1 VIKVSVIVPVY
12 NPGANIDRC
21 ISSLLGQSLEPHEY
35 ELVFVDDGS
44 TDETPARLDEL
55 ARAHA
60 HVHVEHTPNS
70 GWPGRPR
77 NIGLE
82 LARGEFV
89 YFVDNDDWL
98 GRQALARLHGAAE
111 RYESDI
117 VIGKVVGHGRLVP
130 RTLFVRNRRETPL
143 GWQPLLGLLT
153 PHKLFRKSMLDEHGI
168 RFPEGRRRL
177 EDHLFV
183 VHAYFHAR
191 RISVVANYPCYHWM
205 RSPADANASWRQF
218 DPAAYFDNVR
228 EVLDLV
234 DAHTEPGE
242 VRDGMYAQWYRGKI
256 LGRVGG
262 ASFLRREPEY
272 RHDLYEE
279 VRRLALERYPPELD
293 CQLQFNLRVRAALLR
308 TGRYEALE
316 ALAQFESQ
324 LRADVEVRSATLE
337 DARMSIELQA
347 GLGGEQEPLVF
358 VRRGARYYWLPPQAL
373 RKELPDEILDVTDEL
388 SKGRVQVLI
397 HSVGDEVEYV
407 MPSSFEPVLVSAPV
421 ATATLRAKR
430 PVVIARAE
438 VDRAAAAAGVRL
450 TPGEWDVQVL
460 VEVGGFRAAA
470 QNVRPPAEGL
480 LRLRRG
486 RTFTLVAPPERG
498 LLPRPLLRR
507 RLAKR
512 FPRAARMLVGPKKRR

>member
-1 VIKVSVIVPVY
+1 MIVPVY

-21 ISSLLGQSLEPHEY
+21 ISSLVRQSLDPNEY
-35 ELVFVDDGS
+35 EVVFVDDGS

-60 HVHVEHTPNS
+60 NVRVEHTPNS

-77 NIGLE
+77 NIGLD

-98 GRQALARLHGAAE
+98 GRQTLARLHDAAE

-183 VHAYFHAR
+183 VHSYFHAR

-234 DAHTEPGE
+234 DAHTEAGT
-242 VRDGMYAQWYRGKI
+242 VRDGMYAQWYRGKM
-256 LGRVGG
+256 LSRVGG
-262 ASFLRREPEY
+262 AGFLRREPDY
-272 RHDLYEE
+272 RRALYDE
-279 VRRLALERYPPELD
+279 VRRLVLERYPPELD
-293 CQLQFNLRVRAALLR
+293 DALQLNLRLRAFLLR
-308 TGRYEALE
+308 AGRYEALE
-316 ALAQFESQ
+316 TLARFESQ
-324 LRADVEVRSATLE
+324 LTADVDVRR
-337 DARMSIELQA
+337 ARLADGRIEFELQA
-347 GLGGEQEPLVF
+347 GLGGEHQPF
-358 VRRGARYYWLPPQAL
+358 VLIRKGARYHWLPPEPL
-373 RKELPDEILDVTDEL
+373 RRELPDELLDVTAEL
-388 SKGRVQVLI
+388 PKARAQVLI
-397 HSVGDEVEYV
+397 HSVADEIEYV
-407 MPSSFEPVLVSAPV
+407 MPSASELVLVGAAGAPRGKRPVLV
-421 ATATLRAKR
+421 
-430 PVVIARAE
+430 ARAE
-438 VDRAAAAAGVRL
+438 VGRATAAAGVRL
-450 TPGEWDVQVL
+450 TPGEWDVRVV
-460 VEVGGFRAAA
+460 VEVGGFRATA
-470 QNVRPPAEGL
+470 QTVKPPPEGL

-486 RTFTLVAPPERG
+486 PTFTLVAPPERG
-498 LLPRPLLRR
+498 LLPRPRLRR
-507 RLAKR
+507 R
-512 FPRAARMLVGPKKRR
+512 MTRRLPLLGRVFRRRR

>member
-1 VIKVSVIVPVY
+1 MIVPVY

-21 ISSLLGQSLEPHEY
+21 ISSLVRQSLDPNEY
-35 ELVFVDDGS
+35 EVVFVDDGS

-60 HVHVEHTPNS
+60 NVRVEHTPNS

-77 NIGLE
+77 NIGLD

-98 GRQALARLHGAAE
+98 GRQTLARLHDAAE

-183 VHAYFHAR
+183 VHSYFHAR

-234 DAHTEPGE
+234 DAHTEAGT
-242 VRDGMYAQWYRGKI
+242 VRDGMYAQWYRGKM
-256 LGRVGG
+256 LSRVGG
-262 ASFLRREPEY
+262 ACFLRREPDY
-272 RHDLYEE
+272 RRALYDE
-279 VRRLALERYPPELD
+279 VLRLVLERYPPELD
-293 CQLQFNLRVRAALLR
+293 
-308 TGRYEALE
+308 
-316 ALAQFESQ
+316 
-324 LRADVEVRSATLE
+324 
-337 DARMSIELQA
+337 
-347 GLGGEQEPLVF
+347 
-358 VRRGARYYWLPPQAL
+358 
-373 RKELPDEILDVTDEL
+373 
-388 SKGRVQVLI
+388 
-397 HSVGDEVEYV
+397 
-407 MPSSFEPVLVSAPV
+407 
-421 ATATLRAKR
+421 
-430 PVVIARAE
+430 
-438 VDRAAAAAGVRL
+438 
-450 TPGEWDVQVL
+450 
-460 VEVGGFRAAA
+460 
-470 QNVRPPAEGL
+470 
-480 LRLRRG
+480 
-486 RTFTLVAPPERG
+486 
-498 LLPRPLLRR
+498 
-507 RLAKR
+507 
-512 FPRAARMLVGPKKRR
+512 